1 MSSIQESVKAAPFR
15 GLPDPRYFYSNLD
28 RLEVL
33 AALRFGIEARKGL
46 ILFTGDAG
54 TGKTSV
60 LHELTREL
68 NSKVTCLLI
77 SDPYIRFTDLL
88 RLILRNLDVGAAP
101 GDDAA
106 LIRHCKTTLRSRLE
120 TSRIVSLA
128 FDDAHNL
135 PDETIESLT
144 KIFLGKGFD
153 PDNNLLQIIL
163 AGRPELRKRFF
174 GPPLRGLETQ
184 VEIECRLQ
192 ALHVKEIGRYI
203 NHRLRAADLPVEI
216 FDQDAIVR
224 IALYSDGRPGLV
236 DDLCD
241 RALQVMNQSFLNKVT
256 SEVVV
261 SAAKDLGYR
270 EPNRVGAGAPAGS
283 SNLAKTRG
291 EAALYRSTTVVAHKF
306 LDRNEDKDRKP
317 LLGPAKR
324 QSSSRIAV
332 LLILVLTGLAA
343 ASLQS
348 ESAMNYVSK
357 WGVRFGQG
365 PDAQVPPQAKTEAD
379 APARAASQDRAS
391 PPLGPATDL
400 PPLQS
405 EQPTTS
411 DLAFAEPEK
420 SAELSDSVPGKKPS
434 AGTLL
439 SSSRNVAMPDNQE
452 RQASS
457 HRDSDQQRRDLA
469 KQITKAIENRAILD
483 VHVSVVD
490 GVAYLD
496 GRVATAQQR
505 NAAERAARGVPEVR
519 EIRNRL
525 AVE

>member
-15 GLPDPRYFYSNLD
+15 GLPDPRFFYSNLD

-60 LHELTREL
+60 LHELTCEL

-106 LIRHCKTTLRSRLE
+106 LIRRCKTTLRSRLE

-174 GPPLRGLETQ
+174 VPPLRALETQ

-203 NHRLRAADLPVEI
+203 NHRLRAANLPVEI

-357 WGVRFGQG
+357 WGIEKG
-365 PDAQVPPQAKTEAD
+365 PDGQVSPQAKTEAD
-379 APARAASQDRAS
+379 APAQATSQDPAW
-391 PPLGPATDL
+391 PPPGPADVPL
-400 PPLQS
+400 PQS

-411 DLAFAEPEK
+411 DLALAEREK
-420 SAELSDSVPGKKPS
+420 SAELPDSVPTKKPS
-434 AGTLL
+434 AGALP
-439 SSSRNVAMPDNQE
+439 SSSRNAAMPDNNE
-452 RQASS
+452 R
-457 HRDSDQQRRDLA
+457 RDSPPRNSDQQRRELA
-469 KQITKAIENRAILD
+469 KQISKAIENRAILD
-483 VHVSVVD
+483 VQVSVVN

-505 NAAERAARGVPEVR
+505 NAAEQAARGVPEVR

-525 AVE
+525 AIE

>member
-15 GLPDPRYFYSNLD
+15 GLPEPRFFYSNLD

-46 ILFTGDAG
+46 ILFTGAAG

-60 LHELTREL
+60 MHELTREL

-88 RLILRNLDVGAAP
+88 RLILRNLEVGAAP

-106 LIRHCKTTLRSRLE
+106 LIRRCKTALRSRIQ

-128 FDDAHNL
+128 FDDAQDL

-144 KIFLGKGFD
+144 KSFLGKGFD
-153 PDNNLLQIIL
+153 PDNNLLQITL

-174 GPPLRGLETQ
+174 LPPLRLLDTQ

-192 ALHVKEIGRYI
+192 GLHVKEIGRYI
-203 NHRLRAADLPVEI
+203 THRLRAADLPVEI
-216 FDQDAIVR
+216 FNQDALVR

-236 DDLCD
+236 NDLCD
-241 RALQVMNQSFLNKVT
+241 RALQIVKQSFLNNVT

-261 SAAKDLGYR
+261 GAAKDLGYR
-270 EPNRVGAGAPAGS
+270 EINRVGADTPAGS
-283 SNLAKTRG
+283 SNLPKTPG
-291 EAALYRSTTVVAHKF
+291 EAAPYQSNTIVAHKF
-306 LDRNEDKDRKP
+306 LDRNDDKERKRS
-317 LLGPAKR
+317 LGPAER
-324 QSSSRIAV
+324 QAGIIGA
-332 LLILVLTGLAA
+332 LLILVLIGLAA
-343 ASLQS
+343 ASLHRGHV
-348 ESAMNYVSK
+348 MNYVSK
-357 WGVRFGQG
+357 WGIEKG
-365 PDAQVPPQAKTEAD
+365 PDGQVSPQAKTEAD
-379 APARAASQDRAS
+379 APAQATSQDPAW
-391 PPLGPATDL
+391 PPPGPADVPL
-400 PPLQS
+400 PQS

-411 DLAFAEPEK
+411 DFALAEREK
-420 SAELSDSVPGKKPS
+420 SAELPDSVPTKKPS
-434 AGTLL
+434 AGALP
-439 SSSRNVAMPDNQE
+439 SSSRNAAMPDNNE
-452 RQASS
+452 RQESPP
-457 HRDSDQQRRDLA
+457 RNSDQQRRELA
-469 KQITKAIENRAILD
+469 KQISKAIENRAILD
-483 VHVSVVD
+483 VQVSVVN

-505 NAAERAARGVPEVR
+505 NAAEQAARGVPEVR

-525 AVE
+525 AIE